1 MITKFLMD
9 VLSTAAAALVGLL
22 PSWTAPAWLTT
33 VISTLASTIGY
44 VTMLD
49 GWVPISAI
57 GTVVAFMLACSAIA
71 VGVKIGRIVLSLF
84 TGGGGSAA

>member
-1 MITKFLMD
+1 
-9 VLSTAAAALVGLL
+9 LL

-33 VISTLASTIGY
+33 VVTTMGNTIGY

-49 GWVPISAI
+49 GWVPVQAI
-57 GTVVAFMLACSAIA
+57 GTVVAFMLACSVVGIA
-71 VGVKIGRIVLSLF
+71 VKLGRMVLSLF